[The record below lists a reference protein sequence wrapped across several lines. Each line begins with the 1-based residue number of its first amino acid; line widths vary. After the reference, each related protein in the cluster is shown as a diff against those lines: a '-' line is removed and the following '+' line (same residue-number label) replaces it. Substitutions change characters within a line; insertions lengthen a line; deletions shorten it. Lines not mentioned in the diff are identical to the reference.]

1 MTTRS
6 PFRTV
11 VPCVTMARPESVL
24 MRLNHHESS
33 GLPVHKWAD
42 PDPRVQRAPSRPAR
56 MRIATRPRRINGVSV
71 SRTEIVPST
80 HHTLDHAP
88 CTRAPC
94 SNSGIHLLNADGDSG
109 LAQQTS
115 QCSHVFMRRNDRK
128 LMMTQFYKPYSA
140 ACFQAQFS
148 PN

>member
-1 MTTRS
+1 
-6 PFRTV
+6 
-11 VPCVTMARPESVL
+11 
-24 MRLNHHESS
+24 
-33 GLPVHKWAD
+33 
-42 PDPRVQRAPSRPAR
+42 
-56 MRIATRPRRINGVSV
+56 MRIATRPRRINGVFV

-140 ACFQAQFS
+140 ACFQAQLVRTDAGRVICPFDVTVVIAMS
-148 PN
+148 TP